1 MRKLNFPVF
10 CAAVLAAVVSMTMAR
25 ADDVKPV
32 AVFSLSG
39 YDNVMSDIA
48 LAGELSGQPHLGM
61 VAEGLVVVATKGQ
74 GLEGLDKARP
84 WGVLIGTDGAHFGG
98 CAFVPV
104 SDLDQLMGVAKA
116 WGGDKIQKHD
126 DGTYEIQTH
135 HKPLFV
141 QETHKGWAFIVDQRE
156 IFKHVP
162 QNPARYLA
170 GLNRRYDVAARVY
183 VANIPQEC
191 REKFRAM
198 MENRFEKMAERRA
211 QKRGQGCHCPMNEE
225 MAAHMRKQ
233 MKETADD
240 IDHVTVG
247 WRLDNDLKQGV
258 LEMAVE
264 AKKGTK
270 TAEHLAKLGSLRTE
284 FGGFTLPETAV
295 SGRITSV
302 CDAPPA
308 AHLDKG
314 VEKMRE
320 HIHAKIEKKGK
331 SEEEAKAA
339 KDIVDTL
346 LDVMKRTAA
355 SGRND
360 GAMAV
365 ALEDDA
371 LAMIAGRYVA
381 DGPKLESAV
390 KMAVAEIDKKRPGCV
405 EKILQLDA
413 NRYRGVNLHVATIP
427 ITDITD
433 KCPRKEQA
441 IEAVGENLTIVLGF
455 GPKAVYLAAGRDAM
469 RSLLYAIAD
478 SQENRRWTVPPM
490 EFTMDLGEIVEF
502 VEDFGPCCPNK
513 DAEKLGAALK
523 KANAALEKAQGRDE
537 VRVVVSPTRQGMKM
551 RMELDEGVLRVMSSA
566 KHRQWPRP
574 HSRHVSSH

>member
-1 MRKLNFPVF
+1 MRKLSLPMF
-10 CAAVLAAVVSMTMAR
+10 CAALLVAVASTTMAR

-32 AVFSLSG
+32 AVVSLSG

-48 LAGELSGQPHLGM
+48 LAGELSGQPHLGV

-74 GLEGLDKARP
+74 GLEGLDKTRP
-84 WGVLIGTDGAHFGG
+84 WGVLIGTDGAHIGG

-104 SDLDQLMGVAKA
+104 SDLDKLMDVAKA
-116 WGGDKIQKHD
+116 WGGDRIQKHD

-141 QETHKGWAFIVDQRE
+141 QETHKGWAFIVDNRE
-156 IFKHVP
+156 ILGHVP
-162 QNPARYLA
+162 ENPAKFLA
-170 GLNRRYDVAARVY
+170 GLNQRYDVAVRVY
-183 VANIPQEC
+183 VANVPQEH

-198 MENRFEKMAERRA
+198 MEKRFEKMAERRA
-211 QKRGQGCHCPMNEE
+211 EKHGQGCHCPMNEE

-258 LEMAVE
+258 LEMAVD

-270 TAEHLAKLGSLRTE
+270 TAEHFAKLGAMRTE
-284 FGGFTLPETAV
+284 FGGFTLPEAAI

-308 AHLDKG
+308 EHLDKG

-320 HIHAKIEKKGK
+320 HIHAKIEGKGK

-339 KDIVDTL
+339 KEIVDTL

-390 KMAVAEIDKKRPGCV
+390 KMAVEQISKKHPECV

-427 ITDITD
+427 ITD

-441 IEAVGENLTIVLGF
+441 VEAVGENLTIVLGF

-478 SQENRRWTVPPM
+478 SQESRRWTVPPM
-490 EFTMDLGEIVEF
+490 EFTMDLEEIVEF
-502 VEDFGPCCPNK
+502 AEDFGPCCANK
-513 DAEKLGAALK
+513 DAEKFGAALK
-523 KANAALEKAQGRDE
+523 KANAALEKAQGRDD

-551 RMELDEGVLRVMSSA
+551 RMELDEGVLRVMSSMKPHHRA
-566 KHRQWPRP
+566 PHKKHAPRK
-574 HSRHVSSH
+574 